1 MNFKRLLLFLAA
13 PLALVMSSCEPDGP
27 VYTNPSISITDA
39 DGAEVTAVNFGAE
52 GGDATI
58 TITATR
64 GWSIS
69 KQATWL
75 GVTPSTYTNDT
86 MEEKS
91 VDVKITV
98 GPNEGGP
105 RTETIKVVMDKIEKN
120 ITVAQADNE
129 GNTLGPKGAGT
140 LEEPYNVARAMEIIL
155 AGTYTE
161 DMVYTSGII
170 SQLGEDGREQ
180 YGNYTFYI
188 SDDGTTAGQLLAYRC
203 KYLNGKNFTIS
214 DNLEVGDEV
223 IICGQLVNF
232 KGNTPEIQ
240 SCYIVSHNGEMPDAP
255 ALKEGVYASDAAFV
269 CNIDN
274 SSKCVYS
281 LGDTN
286 VGGNDVSGFKLG
298 TGSKAGV
305 FTSQAIGVSGN
316 KYLNFYA
323 VAWNG
328 KSSTLYWRVNGGEPM
343 SQTLVANA
351 GANNNA
357 PYNGLVIAATD
368 HYSVQLTGLQATDVI
383 EFSTNAAFKA
393 ADDAASGRAIVFGI
407 KLTDEPL
414 EGESGSGNT
423 GGGDQGGETPAPENA
438 LLWASFATDMANFTT
453 ENVELGGLDYV
464 WNHDANHKQMKASAY
479 KDDVRYVTESYLVS
493 PVVALTGAE
502 DYYMNFEHTG
512 KFFGNMSEQAT
523 LWVREEGGAWAQL
536 TIPTYMTGN
545 DWTFVNSG
553 DIALT
558 AYAGKNIQIGFRY
571 TSTATDAPTW
581 EVTNVL
587 VAKGTAGETPEQPEQ
602 PEQPEVELP
611 EGAIVW
617 NTNASSQT
625 WAAETHETLGAG
637 YSATVDNLKVGYYK
651 HEYNNDM
658 VEAKDDHIRVYKKSA
673 LVITPL
679 DGKTITK
686 VVMLCA
692 DPISYDGKEPTHYTF
707 DLSVADGS
715 TATANQETKVITWEG
730 SIDKFEAYAVN
741 GQVRIKTLAV
751 VLDGEG
757 GGNTEPEDPEDPE
770 TPVDPEE
777 PTTVTLDEITGEGT
791 YDITGATVVA
801 VEYKQM
807 IVKGTEKMLNVK
819 NLKGAA
825 ANYNV
830 GEVLNLTNAVVK
842 DSYGVIV
849 IDGADINL
857 VIEKTEAT
865 VEVAHPTATTAD
877 AAWITSWLKGKTVE
891 YVTATGNAVVSTGNE
906 YALNVA
912 VEGSETVLS
921 VSFPTKEESAAFN
934 NHNVTVSGYAFDY
947 YSSNNYISVM
957 LVSATDN
964 GAIEEPEQPEDPET
978 PVDPE
983 TLEALDANAYYV
995 FKQATEFAPGK
1006 WYAMVA
1012 ENNAA
1017 TASTKNYDRM
1027 ASTAAIA
1034 LTDGIS
1040 LPAACAFGFVSAEG
1054 GYTIQQYDMDY
1065 LQSTANYPTFNFLA
1079 TAPESGHIWSVAF
1092 ANGVATIVNTD
1103 TDKSLSYSPNYKNFE
1118 ANATLNTAPALYEL
1132 VEVDTNAHLLGT
1144 SVSSLS
1150 YTADGGEK
1158 TFDVTTYG
1166 EATLAATSAAEWLTV
1181 SVADGVVT
1189 VVAAANEGEARE
1201 AEVTVT
1207 FGEES
1212 VTVAVSQAAPLAE
1225 GEAAWVLVTDAAT
1238 LAVGDQ
1244 IVIVATDY
1252 DKALS
1257 TTQNNNNRKA
1267 TSVTKSGNTVT
1278 FDSTVQVITLE
1289 AGTVDNTFGFNV
1301 GTGYLYAA
1309 SGSSNHLKTG
1319 TLNDNASWLV
1329 TIDGSGVATIK
1340 AQGDKAR
1347 NWMRYNSQSDL
1358 FSCYASGQ
1366 ADIAIYKYTE

>member
-39 DGAEVTAVNFGAE
+39 DGAEVTAVNFSAE

-98 GPNEGGP
+98 GPNDDGP

-155 AGTYTE
+155 ADTYTE

-170 SQLGEDGREQ
+170 SQLGEDGREK

-274 SSKCVYS
+274 GSKCVYS

-305 FTSQAIGVSGN
+305 FTSQAIGVSGD

-414 EGESGSGNT
+414 EGESGSGGGNT

-464 WNHDANHKQMKASAY
+464 WYHDADYKQMKASAY
-479 KDDVRYVTESYLVS
+479 KDNVRYVTESYLVS

-558 AYAGKNIQIGFRY
+558 DYAGKNIQIGFRY

-581 EVTNVL
+581 EVKNVL

-651 HEYNNDM
+651 HEYSSNV
-658 VEAKDDHIRVYKKSA
+658 VEAKDDHIRVYKNSA

-692 DPISYDGKEPTHYTF
+692 DPISYEGKEPTHYTF

-757 GGNTEPEDPEDPE
+757 GGNTEPEDPEQPEDPE
-770 TPVDPEE
+770 DPEQ
-777 PTTVTLDEITGEGT
+777 PTTVTLDEITEVGT
-791 YDITGATVVA
+791 YNITGATVVA

-842 DSYGVIV
+842 DSYGAIV
-849 IDGADINL
+849 IDGADSNL

-865 VEVAHPTATTAD
+865 VEVVHPTATTAD
-877 AAWITSWLKGKTVE
+877 AAWITSWLEGKTVE
-891 YVTATGNAVVSTGNE
+891 YVTATGNAVVSTGND

-921 VSFPTKEESAAFN
+921 VSFPTKEEAAALN

-947 YSSNNYISVM
+947 YSTNNYISVM

-964 GAIEEPEQPEDPET
+964 GAIEDPEQPEEPET
-978 PVDPE
+978 PV
-983 TLEALDANAYYV
+983 T
-995 FKQATEFAPGK
+995 G
-1006 WYAMVA
+1006 
-1012 ENNAA
+1012 
-1017 TASTKNYDRM
+1017 
-1027 ASTAAIA
+1027 AIA
-1034 LTDGIS
+1034 LPWLETFDGD
-1040 LPAACAFGFVSAEG
+1040 LSAYVMTKNDKGE
-1054 GYTIQQYDMDY
+1054 
-1065 LQSTANYPTFNFLA
+1065 NYIDSENPQLS
-1079 TAPESGHIWSVAF
+1079 TAPELMFRYGTTF
-1092 ANGVATIVNTD
+1092 TATIASDGSAQTLYLTFNTNNV
-1103 TDKSLSYSPNYKNFE
+1103 SR
-1118 ANATLNTAPALYEL
+1118 
-1132 VEVDTNAHLLGT
+1132 V
-1144 SVSSLS
+1144 SVSS
-1150 YTADGGEK
+1150 
-1158 TFDVTTYG
+1158 TTEG
-1166 EATLAATSAAEWLTV
+1166 V
-1181 SVADGVVT
+1181 SVANNGSLDKFYSGIVSVPAGLTSFDIVLTNTTTNSNVRIDNIRLADTEFEKVLTGITVSGATDTFAVGSTFEFDGVVT
-1189 VVAAANEGEARE
+1189 ATYSNTAVVAVEGYTVDSSAVNTEVAGTYEVVVSYTEGGVTETASYNVTVKDASAVVTSTVVILASDFNTSSYAANNGEHTKDGVAYYSNQVMLNN
-1201 AEVTVT
+1201 AGKGMQWQKSNGYIYNTVSLGKIESISIDNIT
-1207 FGEES
+1207 GGSFTVYAGTAVNPTETTITGNNGTYDFSAGEYSYFTIKTGSSKAGYCDS
-1212 VTVAVSQAAPLAE
+1212 VTI
-1225 GEAAWVLVTDAAT
+1225 TF
-1238 LAVGDQ
+1238 
-1244 IVIVATDY
+1244 
-1252 DKALS
+1252 
-1257 TTQNNNNRKA
+1257 
-1267 TSVTKSGNTVT
+1267 TK
-1278 FDSTVQVITLE
+1278 
-1289 AGTVDNTFGFNV
+1289 
-1301 GTGYLYAA
+1301 
-1309 SGSSNHLKTG
+1309 
-1319 TLNDNASWLV
+1319 
-1329 TIDGSGVATIK
+1329 
-1340 AQGDKAR
+1340 
-1347 NWMRYNSQSDL
+1347 
-1358 FSCYASGQ
+1358 
-1366 ADIAIYKYTE
+1366 

>member
-39 DGAEVTAVNFGAE
+39 DGAEATAVNFSAE

-75 GVTPSTYTNDT
+75 GVTPLTYTNDT

-91 VDVKITV
+91 VDVRITV
-98 GPNEGGP
+98 GPNDGGP

-305 FTSQAIGVSGN
+305 FTSQAIGVSGD

-383 EFSTNAAFKA
+383 EFSTNSSFSA
-393 ADDAASGRAIVFGI
+393 ADDAKSGRAIVFGI

-414 EGESGSGNT
+414 AGENSGE
-423 GGGDQGGETPAPENA
+423 GGGDN
-438 LLWASFATDMANFTT
+438 T
-453 ENVELGGLDYV
+453 E
-464 WNHDANHKQMKASAY
+464 
-479 KDDVRYVTESYLVS
+479 
-493 PVVALTGAE
+493 
-502 DYYMNFEHTG
+502 
-512 KFFGNMSEQAT
+512 
-523 LWVREEGGAWAQL
+523 
-536 TIPTYMTGN
+536 
-545 DWTFVNSG
+545 
-553 DIALT
+553 
-558 AYAGKNIQIGFRY
+558 
-571 TSTATDAPTW
+571 
-581 EVTNVL
+581 
-587 VAKGTAGETPEQPEQ
+587 
-602 PEQPEVELP
+602 PEVPESVEIP
-611 EGAIVW
+611 EGAVVW
-617 NTNASSQT
+617 TIGVANQT
-625 WAAETHETLGAG
+625 WAAETDATLGAG
-637 YSATVDNLKVGYYK
+637 YAATVDNLKVGYYK
-651 HEYNNDM
+651 HTSSTD
-658 VEAKDDHIRVYKKSA
+658 AKTAYDDHIRVYKNSA

-686 VVMLCA
+686 VIMLCSESVQYE
-692 DPISYDGKEPTHYTF
+692 DSNSPTYYTF
-707 DLSVADGS
+707 NMSVSDGT
-715 TATANQETKVITWEG
+715 TAVCNQEKSFVVWDGNTE
-730 SIDKFEAYAVN
+730 KFEAYAVN

-751 VLDGEG
+751 VLEGEG
-757 GGNTEPEDPEDPE
+757 GGTTEPEDPEDPEDPE
-770 TPVDPEE
+770 TPVE
-777 PTTVTLDEITGEGT
+777 PTVATIASIVALGE
-791 YDITGATVVA
+791 GATVA
-801 VEYKQM
+801 EGTFVEGVV
-807 IVKGTEKMLNVK
+807 ISNSELN
-819 NLKGAA
+819 
-825 ANYNV
+825 
-830 GEVLNLTNAVVK
+830 NLTSKKGLYIQDETAGLQFYCGANHSFKFGDKVK
-842 DSYGVIV
+842 VDLSGQ
-849 IDGADINL
+849 
-857 VIEKTEAT
+857 K
-865 VEVAHPTATTAD
+865 TATYNGAVQISGTTLD
-877 AAWITSWLKGKTVE
+877 KFEVISS
-891 YVTATGNAVVSTGNE
+891 GNAVEAKTVTMADFLANKYEGQYIALEGVQVVDADLAKTWVVGGKHTSVNMEDAEGKAFVVFSSS
-906 YALNVA
+906 YASYGA
-912 VEGSETVLS
+912 ETVAQGS
-921 VSFPTKEESAAFN
+921 GTIKGISSI
-934 NHNVTVSGYAFDY
+934 NVKDGVTTMQIIFAQ
-947 YSSNNYISVM
+947 
-957 LVSATDN
+957 ATDYAGLTGERFGDDN
-964 GAIEEPEQPEDPET
+964 TGEEPEQPEDPEEPT
-978 PVDPE
+978 IAKLTVAEFLAKEKNENVWYELTGVVKNIKNTTYGNFD
-983 TLEALDANAYYV
+983 LVDANGDKVYVYGLTATKVSSNDKSFASLGIVDGDTITLIGVRDDYNGTAQVNGPAYLV
-995 FKQATEFAPGK
+995 SHE
-1006 WYAMVA
+1006 V
-1012 ENNAA
+1012 NN
-1017 TASTKNYDRM
+1017 TPR
-1027 ASTAAIA
+1027 I
-1034 LTDGIS
+1034 IS
-1040 LPAACAFGFVSAEG
+1040 LSQ
-1054 GYTIQQYDMDY
+1054 T
-1065 LQSTANYPTFNFLA
+1065 
-1079 TAPESGHIWSVAF
+1079 
-1092 ANGVATIVNTD
+1092 
-1103 TDKSLSYSPNYKNFE
+1103 SLN
-1118 ANATLNTAPALYEL
+1118 
-1132 VEVDTNAHLLGT
+1132 
-1144 SVSSLS
+1144 

-1158 TFDVTTYG
+1158 TVQVTTAG
-1166 EATLAATSAAEWLTV
+1166 EGGTLAATSAAEWLTV

-1207 FGEES
+1207 FGEDS
-1212 VTVAVSQAAPLAE
+1212 ATVTVEQGGANDAVISTVTYDFSTITGSVQYAKETHVL
-1225 GEAAWVLVTDAAT
+1225 GEACT
-1238 LAVGDQ
+1238 LTIESCHINTQ
-1244 IVIVATDY
+1244 LRIY
-1252 DKALS
+1252 SS
-1257 TTQNNNNRKA
+1257 TTNNGYAIGQLTKGQKITALGFNAGNKMDTLNVYGSTDGTNWTLVEGVA
-1267 TSVTKSGNTVT
+1267 ITSTSYLDYSVDFGDTNYTYFKLDV
-1278 FDSTVQVITLE
+1278 
-1289 AGTVDNTFGFNV
+1289 AGTQQVRLT
-1301 GTGYLYAA
+1301 TLTLSYA
-1309 SGSSNHLKTG
+1309 
-1319 TLNDNASWLV
+1319 
-1329 TIDGSGVATIK
+1329 
-1340 AQGDKAR
+1340 
-1347 NWMRYNSQSDL
+1347 
-1358 FSCYASGQ
+1358 
-1366 ADIAIYKYTE
+1366 E